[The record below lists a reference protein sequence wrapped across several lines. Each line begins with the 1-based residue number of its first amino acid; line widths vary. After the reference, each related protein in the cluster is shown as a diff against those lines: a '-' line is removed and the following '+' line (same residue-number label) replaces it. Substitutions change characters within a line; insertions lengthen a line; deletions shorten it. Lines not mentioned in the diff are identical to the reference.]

1 MQRIRLGESDEQI
14 INNRKIV
21 SDKRN
26 MEESDEQIIRKIVS
40 DKRNEVIIIDEVN
53 SCDNGDESK

>member
-14 INNRKIV
+14 INNRNIV
-21 SDKRN
+21 SDKRI
-26 MEESDEQIIRKIVS
+26 MGESDEQIIRKIVS